1 MQNIVNNK
9 VKVLAF
15 GAHPDDIEL
24 GCAGLLAKLSNENV
38 SFGMADLTRGEMGT
52 RGTVKE
58 RAEEAAKAAQILR
71 AQFRVNLEIP
81 DTNIEETIENR
92 EKIVRLIRQAQPEVI
107 LLPHPGDRHPDHAQ
121 CSKFVKA
128 AAFYAGVKKIAPEAG
143 LPAHRPSKLLYYMI
157 STPFEPTLFVDI
169 SETFD
174 VKIAA
179 LRAHRSQFFNESYQA
194 EETYISS
201 KAYFESIETRAKYF
215 GWQAGV
221 AFAEPF
227 YCEQKQLIVKISD
240 LFQ

>member
-1 MQNIVNNK
+1 MESIVNNK

-24 GCAGLLAKLSNENV
+24 GCAGLLAKLSNDNV
-38 SFGMADLTRGEMGT
+38 PFGMVDLTRGEMGT
-52 RGTVKE
+52 RGTVEE
-58 RAEEAAKAAQILR
+58 RAEEAANAAQILR
-71 AQFRVNLEIP
+71 AQFRVNLQIP
-81 DTNIEETIENR
+81 DTKIEHTIENR
-92 EKIVRLIRQAQPEVI
+92 EKIIRLIRQTQPEVI

-121 CSKFVKA
+121 CAKLVKA
-128 AAFYAGVKKIAPEAG
+128 AAFYAGVKKISPEPG
-143 LPAHRPSKLLYYMI
+143 VSAHRPSKLLYYMI
-157 STPFEPTLFVDI
+157 STPFEPTIYVDI
-169 SETFD
+169 SETFEQ
-174 VKIAA
+174 KIAA

-201 KAYFESIETRAKYF
+201 RAYFESIETRAKYF

-227 YCEQKQLIVKISD
+227 YFEQRQVIKKSSD